1 MGCAVD
7 SRNALATA
15 ETTQMNTPTLD
26 AAAKMNRS
34 DGVGAAIVCVENACT
49 LRRDVEGMMAC
60 WKLSKCSVLR

>member
-15 ETTQMNTPTLD
+15 EITQMNTPTLD

-34 DGVGAAIVCVENACT
+34 DGVGAAIVFGENA
-49 LRRDVEGMMAC
+49 
-60 WKLSKCSVLR
+60 

>member
-34 DGVGAAIVCVENACT
+34 DGVGAAIVFAENA
-49 LRRDVEGMMAC
+49 
-60 WKLSKCSVLR
+60 